1 MNDPRSLSEN
11 VEKQK
16 SEISYEVGH
25 TIERRATDLRQA
37 YVLALEHM
45 HDTSIT
51 WQWCCE
57 EAIAQLA
64 SVGIKTINNYQ
75 TITDWHRKFRRNN
88 SFTVPSS
95 KKQYTP
101 RLLELYPEAKE
112 FNL

>member
-1 MNDPRSLSEN
+1 MILDHC
-11 VEKQK
+11 Q

-25 TIERRATDLRQA
+25 TIERRATYLRQA

-75 TITDWHRKFRRNN
+75 TITDWHQKFRRNKR
-88 SFTVPSS
+88 FTLPSPKNNTLQGFWNCIQKL
-95 KKQYTP
+95 KK
-101 RLLELYPEAKE
+101 
-112 FNL
+112 